1 MDGAPAWSK
10 PPPLA
15 APQLG
20 SCASSGRPWRLWAA
34 WHSQGEAGPL
44 SAPPLPKPPISP
56 PLTIQER
63 NEAEFRDDMYHSGFK
78 LRVYMMSSLAF
89 SVCIMILVDP
99 CLTMLGVLTCPF
111 NILLMASQ
119 ITAKRMAD
127 RRRARHVGQ
136 WSLILIC
143 SGFAFAAVPIAL
155 LAQSGKAPTWDGHV
169 CSHEMDETNHPLHV
183 QSYGGA
189 HVTASL
195 KVLNLMVGPGSIFV
209 GLIVTFMT
217 ISTRGF
223 VVIVTGFLLPVCTA
237 CEWPPLEPCTH
248 RSAHLE

>member
-1 MDGAPAWSK
+1 MVK
-10 PPPLA
+10 VPPLA
-15 APQLG
+15 APARLLCLLRARLAALG
-20 SCASSGRPWRLWAA
+20 SLALPGRGR
-34 WHSQGEAGPL
+34 PL

-89 SVCIMILVDP
+89 SVCIMVLVDP

-111 NILLMASQ
+111 QILLMASQ

-143 SGFAFAAVPIAL
+143 SGFAFAAVPMGL
-155 LAQSGKAPTWDGHV
+155 LASSGKAPTWNGNV
-169 CSHEMDETNHPLHV
+169 CSHEMTETDHPLH
-183 QSYGGA
+183 
-189 HVTASL
+189 
-195 KVLNLMVGPGSIFV
+195 VLNLMVGPGSIFV
-209 GLIVTFMT
+209 GVMVTFMT

-223 VVIVTGFLLPVCTA
+223 VVMVTGCMVPVCTA
-237 CEWPPLEPCTH
+237 CEWPPLEPIEPCTPDLH
-248 RSAHLE
+248 I